1 MFAKYSVGAQRAA
14 PALAR
19 HLLCPKTT
27 LYSAGINK
35 LRLLALLV
43 GLLSWPLL
51 AEERRTFEG
60 TLVDSRCYLIDNDL
74 TYNYHFPGKKC
85 GTMCL
90 NNGTPGGLL
99 AEDKKFYIIIAPSPS
114 LAKHVGSAIRV
125 RGTLHDSAILAGSVA
140 VKVGEDWKK
149 VELRNMM

>member
-1 MFAKYSVGAQRAA
+1 MNQRMTK
-14 PALAR
+14 LQ
-19 HLLCPKTT
+19 LLT
-27 LYSAGINK
+27 
-35 LRLLALLV
+35 LLV

-51 AEERRTFEG
+51 AEERGTFEG

-85 GTMCL
+85 GTICF
-90 NNGTPGGLL
+90 NNGTPAGLL
-99 AEDKKFYIIIAPSPS
+99 AEDKKFYIIIAPAPS

-125 RGTLHDSAILAGSVA
+125 KGALHDSTILAGSVE

-149 VELRNMM
+149 VELRNVK

>member
-1 MFAKYSVGAQRAA
+1 MNQ
-14 PALAR
+14 
-19 HLLCPKTT
+19 HLTELQ
-27 LYSAGINK
+27 
-35 LRLLALLV
+35 LLTLLV

-51 AEERRTFEG
+51 AEERGTFEG
-60 TLVDSRCYLIDNDL
+60 TLVDSRCYLIDNEL

-90 NNGTPGGLL
+90 NNGTPGALL
-99 AEDKKFYIIIAPSPS
+99 TEDKKFYIIIAPSPS
-114 LAKHVGSAIRV
+114 LAAHVGSAIRV
-125 RGTLHDSAILAGSVA
+125 RGALHDAAILASSVE